1 MLRLNHKFDCSF
13 SVEMADSK
21 DISSISDTGKKEFFI
36 VDRRSEVIAGAIYWW
51 ALMLFTTGN
60 EKH

>member
-1 MLRLNHKFDCSF
+1 
-13 SVEMADSK
+13 MADSK